1 MTRLC
6 RWFAVG
12 FCLVQLCSCCG
23 GKDDESPGRTSSVP
37 FVLEAMTISPRAV
50 KPPAVPTKEVGARFG
65 GEPRPGKKTT
75 ALAQISVG
83 GGHACART
91 VGGRAL
97 CWGSNDHGQIG
108 NGSYGNRNTPAT
120 VSGLSSGVT
129 SIAAGRRHACAIVS
143 DGTVKCWGS
152 NEFGQ
157 LGDNST
163 DNSSVPTI
171 TTGLGSG
178 VTAIAAGFEHTCA
191 ITWAGV
197 MCWGSNQ
204 YGQIGVGPNG
214 SKIVPMLV
222 DGLGSGVSAI
232 ATGAYFTCAIR
243 ASDDLV
249 CWGSNQFGEMGK
261 SSRVV
266 RNMPASVSGLG
277 GLLSTVS
284 GGGNHTCVL
293 DAVGAVYCWGANQ
306 NGQLGIGTGEN
317 EDAPKRLYAL
327 SRTTAI
333 SAGMGHA
340 CAINAGGGLLCWGG
354 NKRGQVG
361 DNTTM
366 LRSVPTDVVGLKSG
380 VVSVSAGSASTCVIT
395 TSGAAKCWG
404 LNEDGRLGDGTY
416 ESSQVPVSVKWDPD
430 GQ

>member
-1 MTRLC
+1 
-6 RWFAVG
+6 
-12 FCLVQLCSCCG
+12 
-23 GKDDESPGRTSSVP
+23 
-37 FVLEAMTISPRAV
+37 
-50 KPPAVPTKEVGARFG
+50 
-65 GEPRPGKKTT
+65 
-75 ALAQISVG
+75 
-83 GGHACART
+83 
-91 VGGRAL
+91 
-97 CWGSNDHGQIG
+97 
-108 NGSYGNRNTPAT
+108 
-120 VSGLSSGVT
+120 
-129 SIAAGRRHACAIVS
+129 
-143 DGTVKCWGS
+143 
-152 NEFGQ
+152 
-157 LGDNST
+157 
-163 DNSSVPTI
+163 
-171 TTGLGSG
+171 
-178 VTAIAAGFEHTCA
+178 
-191 ITWAGV
+191 
-197 MCWGSNQ
+197 
-204 YGQIGVGPNG
+204 
-214 SKIVPMLV
+214 MLV